1 MSIARAILV
10 ILTALSVALLPAAVA
25 TAQVSTAPVMT
36 AHADCCPPGQDC
48 DKQSKRDCTKDA
60 ACALKCA
67 SASAMPL
74 AASEITSFPAPFV
87 ELTPIHLFDLSP
99 APTPP
104 SPPPRS

>member
-25 TAQVSTAPVMT
+25 SARPSAPVIS

-67 SASAMPL
+67 SVSAMPP
-74 AASEITSFPAPFV
+74 ASSEIASVPASFV
-87 ELTPIHLFDLSP
+87 ELAPIHLFDLSP

-104 SPPPRS
+104 SPPPRV